1 MARVWKS
8 GHASPENV
16 ALDAW
21 LRANETG
28 KAVAAKTTNELQ
40 RRNRKRRKSR
50 ERVARWKQRHR
61 ALYNRQ
67 QRQQYRKRRQ
77 TLLAA

>member
-21 LRANETG
+21 LRANEPR
-28 KAVAAKTTNELQ
+28 KSSAKTTNELQ

-50 ERVARWKQRHR
+50 ERGARWKQRHR

-77 TLLAA
+77 TLAAA